1 MGWEMRTWVRSQ
13 TKSGKAPAYL
23 YFFTRVPPGRNA
35 DRYRAY
41 HASEIQ
47 YVFGNLN
54 PRRPWEDADHKL
66 SQAMSSY
73 WVNFATTGNP
83 NGKGLSKWPAYDSK
97 SDPSM
102 VFGDSVTVQHDVNK
116 AGLDFFDRF
125 FAAANTGR
133 APSGTR

>member
-1 MGWEMRTWVRSQ
+1 
-13 TKSGKAPAYL
+13 
-23 YFFTRVPPGRNA
+23 
-35 DRYRAY
+35 
-41 HASEIQ
+41 
-47 YVFGNLN
+47 
-54 PRRPWEDADHKL
+54 
-66 SQAMSSY
+66 MSSY

-125 FAAANTGR
+125 FAAANAGR